1 MNYGF
6 LDIGTHNALLANFLG
21 QLTCAANDNACFN
34 SLSLDT
40 IIDAQLSTSQSAF
53 QFAPA
58 AGQFSPIRPV
68 LDGALITNPLDST
81 GVFPA
86 VNKPLMITTV
96 GQEAGA
102 PIFSIP
108 FAVDAQTFSNICL
121 SAYLDPTRTS
131 IITSNPLYA
140 LAPGVDGQID
150 GRVQLQL
157 MGTDQQFR
165 CSSWTFAK
173 TYVQHGGNVY
183 VGQFVVGATY
193 PPNGN
198 VPFCTQSGNVCHQ
211 DDIQIVFGTVPNP
224 TTAQA
229 TLISQM
235 QKRYKSFLSSGNPN
249 AAGVPIWTAATAT
262 NVHPLLL
269 GGTGE
274 AAVGA
279 CTLDFWG
286 GVAQYDYQFFN
297 Q

>member
-1 MNYGF
+1 
-6 LDIGTHNALLANFLG
+6 
-21 QLTCAANDNACFN
+21 
-34 SLSLDT
+34 
-40 IIDAQLSTSQSAF
+40 
-53 QFAPA
+53 
-58 AGQFSPIRPV
+58 
-68 LDGALITNPLDST
+68 
-81 GVFPA
+81 
-86 VNKPLMITTV
+86 MITTV

-211 DDIQIVFGTVPNP
+211 DDIQIVVCSFTLDCRHIMPIVVLSYYVFHWFLRVNTIPFFQQFGTVPNP